1 MSDDLAEIERI
12 AGSLLRGLSSGQ
24 RRALMRRMARE
35 LAISQRERIA
45 AQRQPDGS
53 AFEARK
59 KKEPPVSGRGAACFL
74 YPAGGGG
81 PPRRVI
87 MKSFTWGGSSAGGG
101 QMMTGF
107 DIEAGAIRSFEFG
120 KVVKWLPVP
129 EEYRNAG
136 GGKLRR
142 RGGLRRKA
150 MFRRL
155 ASSRFMKTS
164 ADDQGFWVG
173 FSGKVSQIAGVH
185 QYGLRDK
192 PSLRAK
198 AVPYPQRELLG
209 ATLADRERLLDL
221 LYSRFAGA

>member
-1 MSDDLAEIERI
+1 MSDDLAEIERV
-12 AGSLLRGLSSGQ
+12 AGSLLRSLSSGQ
-24 RRALMRRMARE
+24 RRALMRRMARA

-53 AFEARK
+53 PFEARK

-74 YPAGGGG
+74 YPSGGGG

-87 MKSFTWGGSSAGGG
+87 MKSFAWGNG

-107 DIEAGAIRSFEFG
+107 DIEAGAIRSFEFA

-129 EEYRNAG
+129 EEHRNAS

-155 ASSRFMKTS
+155 ASARFMKTS
-164 ADDQGFWVG
+164 ANDQGFWVG
-173 FSGKVSQIAGVH
+173 FSGKVSQIASVH
-185 QYGLRDK
+185 QYGLRDR
-192 PSLRAK
+192 PSLRGK
-198 AVPYPQRELLG
+198 AVTYPRREPLG
-209 ATLADRERLLDL
+209 ATPGDRARLLNML
-221 LYSRFAGA
+221 SREFAHFTTD

>member
-35 LAISQRERIA
+35 LAISQRERIT

-53 AFEARK
+53 PFAARK

-74 YPAGGGG
+74 YPSGGGG

-87 MKSFTWGGSSAGGG
+87 MKSFTWGNG

-107 DIEAGAIRSFEFG
+107 DIEAGAIRSFEFA

-129 EEYRNAG
+129 EEHRNAG

-142 RGGLRRKA
+142 RGSLRRKA

-155 ASSRFMKTS
+155 ASSRFMKTGT
-164 ADDQGFWVG
+164 DDQSFWVG
-173 FSGKVSQIAGVH
+173 FSGKLSQIAGVH

-198 AVPYPQRELLG
+198 AVAYPQRELLG
-209 ATLADRERLLDL
+209 ATPIDRERLLDTL
-221 LYSRFAGA
+221 LIHIGDFN